1 MCIRDSYGRCE
12 AVSDGRIT
20 PEAEALNISGASR
33 VTLYLICTTDY
44 QRLMWSEGEG
54 LPGQEAEQ
62 CFADQTFAMLR
73 ENGEMLRALPYETIR
88 SFHREDVSRL
98 MSRMEIELHGEKGGE
113 AAALFQYGRYL
124 LLSSSREDSAL
135 PAHLQGIWNDDV
147 AVSYTHLDVY
157 KRQSLRV
164 TVVLAVLV
172 I

>member
-1 MCIRDSYGRCE
+1 M
-12 AVSDGRIT
+12 
-20 PEAEALNISGASR
+20 
-33 VTLYLICTTDY
+33 
-44 QRLMWSEGEG
+44 
-54 LPGQEAEQ
+54 PGQEAEQ

-147 AVSYTHLDVY
+147 ACRIGWSCDMHLDINTQMNY
-157 KRQSLRV
+157 WPADV
-164 TVVLAVLV
+164 TNLPETLPRCV
-172 I
+172 